1 VAEERVLET
10 EEGVRL
16 LGLFSPQPKD
26 QARGLIL
33 LLHGWLGSAYA
44 NYIMALGEDL
54 YAQGYAI
61 FRLNLRDHGQTYHL
75 NPEIFRSDRLAEV
88 VDAAR
93 QVAALTRDKPFHIIG
108 ASLGGNFALRL
119 AWQYSQTPLSNMGH
133 TIAINPAINPYLTT
147 LALDR
152 SPIYLTYF
160 RRKWRKALRQKEILF
175 PELYDFSEECAA
187 RTCLAMTEIFIRNHS
202 PYPDA
207 RAYFDQYT
215 VTLAMMAALRSPVT
229 MLTSVDDPIVPVA
242 DFYQFQKVSPYLNLC
257 IQDYGGH
264 VGFIDIW
271 PFRHWLN
278 QTILSILES

>member
-1 VAEERVLET
+1 
-10 EEGVRL
+10 
-16 LGLFSPQPKD
+16 
-26 QARGLIL
+26 L

-44 NYIMALGEDL
+44 NYIRALGEEL
-54 YAQGYAI
+54 YARGYAI

-75 NPEIFRSDRLAEV
+75 NPEVFRSDRLDEV

-93 QVAALTRDKPFHIIG
+93 QVAGLVANKPFHLIG
-108 ASLGGNFALRL
+108 ASLGGNFVLRL
-119 AWQYSQTPLSNMGH
+119 AWRFSQAPLSNLGH

-160 RRKWRKALRQKEILF
+160 RRKWRKALRQKALLF
-175 PELYDFSEECAA
+175 PDLYDFSQECAA
-187 RTCLAMTEIFIRNHS
+187 RTCLAMTETFIRNHS

-215 VTLAMMAALRSPVT
+215 VTPAMLAGLRSPVT
-229 MLTSVDDPIVPVA
+229 MLTSADDPIVPVA
-242 DFYQFQKVSPYLNLC
+242 DFYPFQNVSPYLNLC

-278 QTILSILES
+278 QTILSILNLPGSWP